1 MKEVNATWKRVT
13 EVFSFLIGYDE
24 KISNNIDELIKD
36 RIRMKNYIDEL
47 SDIIEIR
54 KSASLQATDIED
66 AVDDIECN
74 TEQLEG
80 HLDNAFSQMENLKS
94 NLKHIKK
101 ARW

>member
-13 EVFSFLIGYDE
+13 EVISFLIGYDE

-54 KSASLQATDIED
+54 KSAELQTTNYT
-66 AVDDIECN
+66 VDDIECN
-74 TEQLEG
+74 ADEIEG
-80 HLDNAFSQMENLKS
+80 CLDNLFSELNNLKE
-94 NLKHIKK
+94 NTKRLKKGE
-101 ARW
+101 

>member
-13 EVFSFLIGYDE
+13 EVISFLIGYDE

-54 KSASLQATDIED
+54 KSADLQTTNCT
-66 AVDDIECN
+66 VDDIECN
-74 TEQLEG
+74 ADELEG
-80 HLDNAFSQMENLKS
+80 HLDNAFSQIENLKE

-101 ARW
+101 VR

>member
-47 SDIIEIR
+47 LDIIEIR
-54 KSASLQATDIED
+54 KSADLQATNCT
-66 AVDDIECN
+66 VDDIECN
-74 TEQLEG
+74 ADELEG
-80 HLDNAFSQMENLKS
+80 HLDEAFSQIENLKN
-94 NLKHIKK
+94 NLIRLKK
-101 ARW
+101 GE

>member
-13 EVFSFLIGYDE
+13 EVISFLIGYDE

-54 KSASLQATDIED
+54 KSADLQTTNYT
-66 AVDDIECN
+66 VDDIECN
-74 TEQLEG
+74 ADELEG
-80 HLDNAFSQMENLKS
+80 HLDEAFSQIENLKN
-94 NLKHIKK
+94 NLIRLKK
-101 ARW
+101 GE

>member
-13 EVFSFLIGYDE
+13 EVISFLIGYDE

-54 KSASLQATDIED
+54 KSASLQATDID
-66 AVDDIECN
+66 CTVDDIECN
-74 TEQLEG
+74 TDELEG
-80 HLDNAFSQMENLKS
+80 HLDNAFSQIENLKN
-94 NLKHIKK
+94 NLIRLKK
-101 ARW
+101 GE

>member
-13 EVFSFLIGYDE
+13 EVISFLVGYDE

-54 KSASLQATDIED
+54 KDASLQATNCT
-66 AVDDIECN
+66 VDDIECN
-74 TEQLEG
+74 ADEIEG
-80 HLDNAFSQMENLKS
+80 CLDNLFSELNNLKE
-94 NLKHIKK
+94 NTKRLKKGE
-101 ARW
+101 

>member
-13 EVFSFLIGYDE
+13 EVISFLIGYDE

-54 KSASLQATDIED
+54 KSADLQTTNCT
-66 AVDDIECN
+66 VDDIECN
-74 TEQLEG
+74 ADEIEG
-80 HLDNAFSQMENLKS
+80 CLDNLFSELNNLKE
-94 NLKHIKK
+94 NTKRLKKGE
-101 ARW
+101 

>member
-54 KSASLQATDIED
+54 KSADLQAANCT
-66 AVDDIECN
+66 VDDIECN
-74 TEQLEG
+74 TDELEG
-80 HLDNAFSQMENLKS
+80 HLDNAFSQIENLKS
-94 NLKHIKK
+94 NLIRLKK
-101 ARW
+101 GE

>member
-13 EVFSFLIGYDE
+13 EVISFLIGYDE

-54 KSASLQATDIED
+54 KSADLQAANCT
-66 AVDDIECN
+66 VDDIECN
-74 TEQLEG
+74 TDELEG
-80 HLDNAFSQMENLKS
+80 YLDSVFTELTNLKE
-94 NLKHIKK
+94 NIRLIKGGV
-101 ARW
+101 